1 MSVLKVVDKEI
12 KSLKQTC
19 TDVNCDNISEC
30 WSEEKTKALRKDL
43 YEKNKNGS
51 VTLTKTIL

>member
-1 MSVLKVVDKEI
+1 MTSYKAVDKEI

-43 YEKNKNGS
+43 YEKNKMVPS
-51 VTLTKTIL
+51 L

>member
-12 KSLKQTC
+12 KLLKQTC

-43 YEKNKNGS
+43 YEKNIEN
-51 VTLTKTIL
+51 T